1 MTKRDT
7 GGIPQSFGVPGF
19 SLESILEECRDK
31 TPEETAA
38 PETAETEYRPE
49 TEVYSSEQ
57 AEYPA
62 ETEYEAGYPE
72 EKTEYPEYEEYDTGA
87 PEYETEPDTEP
98 DESGPAESGE
108 PDGRYY
114 EDAPEPEETAEADV
128 YDEGFEDDADFYAP
142 PLEAPDEPEAPEE
155 TGETAETDSAG
166 KKKKGLGRAAR
177 RGGRGRAPGLWGKL
191 VGLLAAASIRRADNL
206 SQPDPEPEDLTL
218 EMPPQRAAKHYAAQM
233 PSLRLRFFAAS
244 AVCVL
249 LAWIT
254 LAYDF
259 GLPLPGSL
267 GTNAR
272 ATSLVCLIGML
283 SVMLIGLDVV
293 TAGVMGLIRGRAG
306 AESMI
311 VLAAIAAAA
320 DVIYIAASGD
330 GSHGVTF
337 AVIPAAAVMFALRGA
352 WYSCRAYADS
362 FLALHHAKDA
372 YAVTSEVLPGGK
384 KERILIKSRRSSDG
398 LVRRSEEPSG
408 AEALAM
414 AAFVPMA
421 VGSLALALALSL
433 GAQDMKAFF
442 HLFSLMTALCVSFNW
457 TLSFPILFSR
467 TARHLM
473 MRGSALAGWSGAR
486 DVGRSRRL
494 VLTDTDI
501 FPEDAIEITGVRF
514 MDKSRAAQ
522 VLGITGSMLDAAG
535 TGLAAPFAELMRRK
549 NAAMQTVEDFSVGE
563 GGAKG
568 MVQGEEVRI
577 GTLAYM
583 HLSGVK
589 IPDKIKEE
597 NALYTAVSGEL
608 AAVFPL
614 RYRPMASVQ
623 RALAA
628 LRREHRKPIF
638 AVRDFNLDPL
648 LLQKTF
654 GVSAE
659 GFQFPSSAERYR
671 ISGIPASAGSPAAGV
686 MAQDGLDTL
695 VDFAECGTKLHSY
708 GRVCAWCCVICA
720 ALGAILA
727 VVPAWQGLWTA
738 IGAGRVLLYMLA
750 WIIVPLALRTLLQK

>member
-1 MTKRDT
+1 MAKRDT

-38 PETAETEYRPE
+38 PETAETEYLPE

-72 EKTEYPEYEEYDTGA
+72 EKTEYPEYEEFDTGA
-87 PEYETEPDTEP
+87 PEYDTEPDTEP
-98 DESGPAESGE
+98 DEPGPAETGE

-114 EDAPEPEETAEADV
+114 EDVPEPEETAEADV

-142 PLEAPDEPEAPEE
+142 PLEASDEPEAPEE
-155 TGETAETDSAG
+155 TGETDETDPAG
-166 KKKKGLGRAAR
+166 KKKKGLGRAAH

-311 VLAAIAAAA
+311 VLAAVAAAA

-330 GSHGVTF
+330 GSHGLTF
-337 AVIPAAAVMFALRGA
+337 AVIPAAAVAFALRGA
-352 WYSCRAYADS
+352 WHSCRAYADS
-362 FLALHHAKDA
+362 FLATYHAKDP
-372 YAVTSEVLPGGK
+372 YAVTSEVLPGK

-408 AEALAM
+408 AEALA
-414 AAFVPMA
+414 ASAFVPMA
-421 VGSLALALALSL
+421 VGSLALALALSF

-486 DVGRSRRL
+486 DVGRSRQL

-522 VLGITGSMLDAAG
+522 ILGITGSMLDAAG

-568 MVQGEEVRI
+568 TVQGEEVRI
-577 GTLAYM
+577 GSLAYM

-623 RALAA
+623 RALAD

-708 GRVCAWCCVICA
+708 GRVCAWCGVVCA
-720 ALGAILA
+720 ALGAVLA
-727 VVPAWQGLWTA
+727 VIPAWQGLWTA
-738 IGAGRVLLYMLA
+738 IGAGRVFLYMLA
-750 WIIVPLALRTLLQK
+750 WLIVPLALRTLLRK